1 MNTRTNSPAPFHRLH
16 GRISMATSTVPL
28 IAPLIASLIAP
39 LIAGCGGSD
48 PTISY
53 ASDLELSAATDLR
66 TDKIAT
72 GPDCTTLQF
81 RFQVVYTGRDH
92 LPGTLAVTGASLTD
106 KATQRSYATSGLE
119 ARHVLLAM
127 GPHDGRQPIEAISG
141 SATACVA
148 NPSSASK
155 LQLQLGLAD
164 GDANALLD
172 TAMTVFD
179 CPPETTVCFGK

>member
-1 MNTRTNSPAPFHRLH
+1 
-16 GRISMATSTVPL
+16 MAASIALL
-28 IAPLIASLIAP
+28 IAPLTASL
-39 LIAGCGGSD
+39 LAGCGGSD

-53 ASDLELSAATDLR
+53 TSDLDLAAATDLR
-66 TDKIAT
+66 TDTIAT

-92 LPGTLAVTGASLTD
+92 LPATLAVTSASLFD
-106 KATQRSYATSGLE
+106 KATQRTYATSGLE

-127 GPHDGRQPIEAISG
+127 GPHDGRSPLEAISG
-141 SATACVA
+141 SATACVVK
-148 NPSSASK
+148 PSSESK

-164 GDANALLD
+164 GDASAVLD
-172 TAMTVFD
+172 TNMTVFD